1 MKRAKINLNRF
12 PYKFGPYVFKVYR
25 DKAGKVT
32 LEYCPTGEE
41 TEIHKDE
48 EFITGLMAVDLDAT

>member
-1 MKRAKINLNRF
+1 MKRTKFPLNRF

-25 DKAGKVT
+25 DKEGKVT

-41 TEIHKDE
+41 TEIHKGE
-48 EFITGLMAVDLDAT
+48 ELITGLMAVDLDAS